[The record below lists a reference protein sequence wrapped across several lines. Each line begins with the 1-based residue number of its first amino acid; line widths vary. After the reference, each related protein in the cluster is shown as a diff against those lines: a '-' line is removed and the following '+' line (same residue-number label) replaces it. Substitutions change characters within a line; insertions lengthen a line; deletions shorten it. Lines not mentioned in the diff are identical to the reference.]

1 MRDAH
6 SHLHGNSNTP
16 TYSRGTKKIDY
27 ILVSKTLISTNA
39 LVRAGTLPL
48 HQGITSNH
56 TLLFINFKEK
66 RLLRASSS
74 KIMSI
79 QSRILSSKNKRSRTK
94 YCHHFLKQKNQRK
107 YWRHGDV
114 LHAMLHHT
122 QDDYPSA
129 NLPNT
134 TVSTNHLIPQQSM
147 PKRNVEN
154 YDLDTHPLPPYEKQL
169 THLDTTKNALK
180 IIRQKHQH
188 PTH

>member
-1 MRDAH
+1 MQLWRLHRSSRIKQPNPQTIMWNDLKTFILKRQSLNEMVVLMMDANSSFEDGDLPMNRLKTICNMRDAH

-107 YWRHGDV
+107 Y
-114 LHAMLHHT
+114 
-122 QDDYPSA
+122 
-129 NLPNT
+129 
-134 TVSTNHLIPQQSM
+134 
-147 PKRNVEN
+147 
-154 YDLDTHPLPPYEKQL
+154 
-169 THLDTTKNALK
+169 
-180 IIRQKHQH
+180 
-188 PTH
+188 